1 MDNIISVMIGSLLL
15 CVTSVYMW
23 RILYNEKY
31 NYKNFKNYLVLIILI
46 IFTSFN
52 HIFVNNFVKVFTVTF
67 ALVLSNYFIFKKKI
81 NEIIIA
87 PLITQFIVFISESIL
102 LIIANFIFSLT
113 SNDLMSM
120 CYGTIGINIIVFLLS
135 LFLIRLK
142 CVKKLYKFLVG
153 TTDNISTKTLVLVLS
168 VVIVMTNFY
177 AASQYYRMN
186 SKYMLIINSS
196 FIIIYSFIVF
206 KMLEQKN
213 RYIKIS
219 NKYNMTNTT
228 LKELEQNVTRLKI
241 TNHENKNQL
250 LTIRNMIK
258 KGEDSKS
265 LIKHIENI
273 VNTKIK
279 DDETL
284 MLQTSTITNSMIS
297 SIVYSK
303 MLTMKENDVDVD
315 LIISR
320 DIKDLYL
327 SDIPDE
333 LAVEVC
339 KIIGVYLDNALEEVS
354 KYEEKIINIEFYA
367 EKKTLCIAISN
378 NFEGEIDFEKMD
390 NPGYTT
396 KENGHGYGLSLAREI
411 IESNDKLSS
420 EREIKDNIFKQNIK
434 NKNVRKFN
442 LTFFLIK

>member
-303 MLTMKENDVDVD
+303 MLTMKENDVDAA

-411 IESNDKLSS
+411 IESNDRLSS
-420 EREIKDNIFKQNIK
+420 EREIKDNIFKQILKIK
-434 NKNVRKFN
+434 M
-442 LTFFLIK
+442 

>member
-1 MDNIISVMIGSLLL
+1 MDNIISVMIGLLLL

-420 EREIKDNIFKQNIK
+420 EREIKDNIFKQILKIK
-434 NKNVRKFN
+434 M
-442 LTFFLIK
+442 

>member
-420 EREIKDNIFKQNIK
+420 EREIKDNIFKQILKIK
-434 NKNVRKFN
+434 M
-442 LTFFLIK
+442 

>member
-1 MDNIISVMIGSLLL
+1 MHDILVGFL
-15 CVTSVYMW
+15 CGVIMAVTNVYMW
-23 RILYNEKY
+23 NKLHDEKID
-31 NYKNFKNYLVLIILI
+31 FKNYKVYLVGIVLPILLILNFSFINSYLRILTLVIVMILCNYLLFPKEKNANIVVPIIGEFILI
-46 IFTSFN
+46 ISEVIISILFFIMLKIEGN
-52 HIFVNNFVKVFTVTF
+52 DF
-67 ALVLSNYFIFKKKI
+67 LVLYAGTIIGNFTIGLNSILLVNLKIFKKITDKVTDVISNI
-81 NEIIIA
+81 NKNILIIVLGILIII
-87 PLITQFIVFISESIL
+87 INFL
-102 LIIANFIFSLT
+102 LAIPYYKIKTA
-113 SNDLMSM
+113 
-120 CYGTIGINIIVFLLS
+120 YIIVFNA
-135 LFLIRLK
+135 I
-142 CVKKLYKFLVG
+142 
-153 TTDNISTKTLVLVLS
+153 TI
-168 VVIVMTNFY
+168 VV
-177 AASQYYRMN
+177 
-186 SKYMLIINSS
+186 
-196 FIIIYSFIVF
+196 YSFIVF
-206 KMLEQKN
+206 KMFEEKS
-213 RYIKIS
+213 RYIKMN

-303 MLTMKENDVDVD
+303 MLTMKENDVDAA

-396 KENGHGYGLSLAREI
+396 KENGHGYGLSLAHEI
-411 IESNDKLSS
+411 IESNDRLSS
-420 EREIKDNIFKQNIK
+420 EREIKDNIFKQILKIK
-434 NKNVRKFN
+434 M
-442 LTFFLIK
+442 

>member
-1 MDNIISVMIGSLLL
+1 MNNIISVMIGSLLL

-102 LIIANFIFSLT
+102 LIISNFIFSLT

-396 KENGHGYGLSLAREI
+396 KENGHGYGLSLAHEI
-411 IESNDKLSS
+411 IESNDRLSS
-420 EREIKDNIFKQNIK
+420 EREIKDNIFKQILKIK
-434 NKNVRKFN
+434 M
-442 LTFFLIK
+442 

>member
-67 ALVLSNYFIFKKKI
+67 ALILSNYFIFKKKI

-420 EREIKDNIFKQNIK
+420 EREIKDNIFKQILKIK
-434 NKNVRKFN
+434 M
-442 LTFFLIK
+442 

>member
-1 MDNIISVMIGSLLL
+1 MDKIIDDILGGIVMAIANI
-15 CVTSVYMW
+15 YMW
-23 RILYNEKY
+23 HKLHNQKIS
-31 NYKNFKNYLVLIILI
+31 FKNYKVYVSIIFISIICIFNYYFVNNYIKILTILVASFIGNCFLFKRKDTSNIFVPIISELIILLSELMI
-46 IFTSFN
+46 SIVAFTILN
-52 HIFVNNFVKVFTVTF
+52 LDMNFVS
-67 ALVLSNYFIFKKKI
+67 SNYFGSLIINILIGFMSVILVNISFFKKLLNFLQKI
-81 NEIIIA
+81 TSNIPKNIII
-87 PLITQFIVFISESIL
+87 SIFAL
-102 LIIANFIFSLT
+102 LIIICN
-113 SNDLMSM
+113 
-120 CYGTIGINIIVFLLS
+120 FLLAIS
-135 LFLIRLK
+135 YYKIETKYVLIFDR
-142 CVKKLYKFLVG
+142 
-153 TTDNISTKTLVLVLS
+153 
-168 VVIVMTNFY
+168 VM
-177 AASQYYRMN
+177 
-186 SKYMLIINSS
+186 
-196 FIIIYSFIVF
+196 IIIYSFIVF

-258 KGEDSKS
+258 KGEDGKS

-303 MLTMKENDVDVD
+303 MLTMKENDVDAA

-354 KYEEKIINIEFYA
+354 KYEEKIINMEFYA

-396 KENGHGYGLSLAREI
+396 KENGHGYGLSLAHEI
-411 IESNDKLSS
+411 IESNDRLSS
-420 EREIKDNIFKQNIK
+420 EREIKDNIFKQILKIK
-434 NKNVRKFN
+434 M
-442 LTFFLIK
+442 

>member
-1 MDNIISVMIGSLLL
+1 MHDILVGFLCGVIMSV
-15 CVTSVYMW
+15 TNVYMW
-23 RILYNEKY
+23 NKLHDEKID
-31 NYKNFKNYLVLIILI
+31 FKNYKVYLVGI
-46 IFTSFN
+46 
-52 HIFVNNFVKVFTVTF
+52 
-67 ALVLSNYFIFKKKI
+67 VL
-81 NEIIIA
+81 
-87 PLITQFIVFISESIL
+87 SIL
-102 LIIANFIFSLT
+102 LILNFSFINSYLRILT
-113 SNDLMSM
+113 L
-120 CYGTIGINIIVFLLS
+120 
-135 LFLIRLK
+135 
-142 CVKKLYKFLVG
+142 
-153 TTDNISTKTLVLVLS
+153 
-168 VVIVMTNFY
+168 VIVMILCNYFLFTKDKNANIVIPIIAELILIIAEVIISILFVTLLKLEGNAIFIKYSGTIIINLFVGVISILLVNLKLFKNITNKVIDIIDNINKNVLIIVLGVLIIIINFLLMVP
-177 AASQYYRMN
+177 YYRIRTSYIVIFN
-186 SKYMLIINSS
+186 AITIVV
-196 FIIIYSFIVF
+196 YSFIVF
-206 KMLEQKN
+206 KMFEEKS
-213 RYIKIS
+213 RYIKMN

-258 KGEDSKS
+258 KGEDGKS

-284 MLQTSTITNSMIS
+284 MFQTSTITNSMIS

-420 EREIKDNIFKQNIK
+420 EREIKDNIFKQILKIK
-434 NKNVRKFN
+434 M
-442 LTFFLIK
+442 

>member
-1 MDNIISVMIGSLLL
+1 MDKIIDDILGGIVMAIANI
-15 CVTSVYMW
+15 YMW
-23 RILYNEKY
+23 HKLHNQKIS
-31 NYKNFKNYLVLIILI
+31 FKNYKVYVSIIFISIICIFNYYFVNNYIKILTILVAFFIGNCFLFKRKDTSNIFVPIISELIILLSELMI
-46 IFTSFN
+46 SIVAFTILN
-52 HIFVNNFVKVFTVTF
+52 LDMNFVS
-67 ALVLSNYFIFKKKI
+67 SNYFGSLIINILIGFMSVILVNISFFKKLLNFLQKI
-81 NEIIIA
+81 TSNIPKNIII
-87 PLITQFIVFISESIL
+87 SIFAL
-102 LIIANFIFSLT
+102 LIIICN
-113 SNDLMSM
+113 
-120 CYGTIGINIIVFLLS
+120 FLLAIS
-135 LFLIRLK
+135 YYKIETKYVLI
-142 CVKKLYKFLVG
+142 FD
-153 TTDNISTKTLVLVLS
+153 T
-168 VVIVMTNFY
+168 VM
-177 AASQYYRMN
+177 
-186 SKYMLIINSS
+186 
-196 FIIIYSFIVF
+196 IIIYSFIVF

-258 KGEDSKS
+258 KGEDGKS

-303 MLTMKENDVDVD
+303 MLTMKENDVDAA

-411 IESNDKLSS
+411 IESNDRLSS
-420 EREIKDNIFKQNIK
+420 EREIKDNIFKQILKIK
-434 NKNVRKFN
+434 M
-442 LTFFLIK
+442 

>member
-339 KIIGVYLDNALEEVS
+339 KIIGVYLDNVLEEVS

-390 NPGYTT
+390 NLGYTT

-420 EREIKDNIFKQNIK
+420 EREIKDNIFKQILKIK
-434 NKNVRKFN
+434 M
-442 LTFFLIK
+442 

>member
-52 HIFVNNFVKVFTVTF
+52 HIFVNNFVKVFTVIF

-390 NPGYTT
+390 NP
-396 KENGHGYGLSLAREI
+396 
-411 IESNDKLSS
+411 
-420 EREIKDNIFKQNIK
+420 
-434 NKNVRKFN
+434 
-442 LTFFLIK
+442 

>member
-1 MDNIISVMIGSLLL
+1 MHDILVGFL
-15 CVTSVYMW
+15 CGVIMAVTNVYMW
-23 RILYNEKY
+23 NKLHDEKID
-31 NYKNFKNYLVLIILI
+31 FKNYKVYLVGI
-46 IFTSFN
+46 
-52 HIFVNNFVKVFTVTF
+52 
-67 ALVLSNYFIFKKKI
+67 VL
-81 NEIIIA
+81 
-87 PLITQFIVFISESIL
+87 SIL
-102 LIIANFIFSLT
+102 LILNFSFINSYLRILT
-113 SNDLMSM
+113 L
-120 CYGTIGINIIVFLLS
+120 
-135 LFLIRLK
+135 
-142 CVKKLYKFLVG
+142 
-153 TTDNISTKTLVLVLS
+153 
-168 VVIVMTNFY
+168 VIVMILCNYFLFTKDKNANIVIPIIAELILIIAEVIISILFVTLLKLEGNAIFIKYSGTIIINLFVGVISILLVNLKLFKNITNKVIDIIDNINKNVLIIVLGVLIIIINFLLMVP
-177 AASQYYRMN
+177 YYRIRTSYIVIFN
-186 SKYMLIINSS
+186 AITIVV
-196 FIIIYSFIVF
+196 YSFIVF
-206 KMLEQKN
+206 KMFEEKS
-213 RYIKIS
+213 RYIKMN

-258 KGEDSKS
+258 KGEDGKS

-284 MLQTSTITNSMIS
+284 MFQTSTITNSMIS

-396 KENGHGYGLSLAREI
+396 KENGHGYGL
-411 IESNDKLSS
+411 
-420 EREIKDNIFKQNIK
+420 
-434 NKNVRKFN
+434 
-442 LTFFLIK
+442 

>member
-1 MDNIISVMIGSLLL
+1 MDKIIDDILGGIVMAIANI
-15 CVTSVYMW
+15 YMW
-23 RILYNEKY
+23 HKLHNQKI
-31 NYKNFKNYLVLIILI
+31 NFKNYKVYVSIIFISIICIFNYYFVNNYIKILTILVASFIGNCFLFKRKDTSNIFVPIISELIILLSELMI
-46 IFTSFN
+46 SIVAFTILN
-52 HIFVNNFVKVFTVTF
+52 LDMNFVS
-67 ALVLSNYFIFKKKI
+67 SNYFGSLIINILIGFMSVILVNISFFKKLLNFLQKI
-81 NEIIIA
+81 TSNIPKNIII
-87 PLITQFIVFISESIL
+87 SIFAL
-102 LIIANFIFSLT
+102 LIIICN
-113 SNDLMSM
+113 
-120 CYGTIGINIIVFLLS
+120 FLLAIS
-135 LFLIRLK
+135 YYKIETKYVLI
-142 CVKKLYKFLVG
+142 FD
-153 TTDNISTKTLVLVLS
+153 T
-168 VVIVMTNFY
+168 VM
-177 AASQYYRMN
+177 
-186 SKYMLIINSS
+186 
-196 FIIIYSFIVF
+196 IIIYSFIVF

-258 KGEDSKS
+258 KGEDGKS

-284 MLQTSTITNSMIS
+284 MLQTSIITNSMIS

-303 MLTMKENDVDVD
+303 MLTMKENDVDAA

-396 KENGHGYGLSLAREI
+396 KENGHGYGLSLAR
-411 IESNDKLSS
+411 
-420 EREIKDNIFKQNIK
+420 
-434 NKNVRKFN
+434 
-442 LTFFLIK
+442 

>member
-396 KENGHGYGLSLAREI
+396 KENGHGYGLSLAHEI
-411 IESNDKLSS
+411 IESNDRLSS
-420 EREIKDNIFKQNIK
+420 EREIKDNIFKQILKIK
-434 NKNVRKFN
+434 M
-442 LTFFLIK
+442 

>member
-87 PLITQFIVFISESIL
+87 TLITQFIVFISESIL

-396 KENGHGYGLSLAREI
+396 KENGTDMDCH
-411 IESNDKLSS
+411 
-420 EREIKDNIFKQNIK
+420 
-434 NKNVRKFN
+434 
-442 LTFFLIK
+442 

>member
-1 MDNIISVMIGSLLL
+1 MDKIIDDILGGIVMAIANI
-15 CVTSVYMW
+15 YMW
-23 RILYNEKY
+23 HKLHNQKIS
-31 NYKNFKNYLVLIILI
+31 FKNYKVYVSIIFISIIRIFNYYFVNNYIKILTILVASFIGNCFLFKRKDTSNIFVPIISELIILLSELMI
-46 IFTSFN
+46 SIVAFTILN
-52 HIFVNNFVKVFTVTF
+52 LDMNFVS
-67 ALVLSNYFIFKKKI
+67 SNYFGSLIINILIGFMSVILVNISFFKKLLNFLQKI
-81 NEIIIA
+81 TSNISKNIII
-87 PLITQFIVFISESIL
+87 SIFAL
-102 LIIANFIFSLT
+102 LIIICN
-113 SNDLMSM
+113 
-120 CYGTIGINIIVFLLS
+120 FLLAIS
-135 LFLIRLK
+135 YYKIETKYVLI
-142 CVKKLYKFLVG
+142 FD
-153 TTDNISTKTLVLVLS
+153 T
-168 VVIVMTNFY
+168 VM
-177 AASQYYRMN
+177 
-186 SKYMLIINSS
+186 
-196 FIIIYSFIVF
+196 IIIYSFIVF

-258 KGEDSKS
+258 KGEDGKS

-303 MLTMKENDVDVD
+303 MLTMKENDVDAA

-354 KYEEKIINIEFYA
+354 KYEEKLINIEFYA

-420 EREIKDNIFKQNIK
+420 EREIKDNIFKQILKIK
-434 NKNVRKFN
+434 M
-442 LTFFLIK
+442 

>member
-1 MDNIISVMIGSLLL
+1 MHDILVGFL
-15 CVTSVYMW
+15 CGAIMAVTNVYMW
-23 RILYNEKY
+23 NKLHDEKID
-31 NYKNFKNYLVLIILI
+31 FKNYKVYLMGIVL
-46 IFTSFN
+46 
-52 HIFVNNFVKVFTVTF
+52 
-67 ALVLSNYFIFKKKI
+67 
-81 NEIIIA
+81 
-87 PLITQFIVFISESIL
+87 SIL
-102 LIIANFIFSLT
+102 LILNFSFINSYLRILT
-113 SNDLMSM
+113 L
-120 CYGTIGINIIVFLLS
+120 
-135 LFLIRLK
+135 
-142 CVKKLYKFLVG
+142 
-153 TTDNISTKTLVLVLS
+153 
-168 VVIVMTNFY
+168 VIVMILCNYFLFTKDKNANIVIPIIAELILIIAEVIISILFVTLLKLEGNAIFIKYSGTIIINLFVGVISILLVNLKLFKNITNKVIDIIDNINKNVLIIVLGVLIIIINFLLMVP
-177 AASQYYRMN
+177 YYRIRTSYIVIFN
-186 SKYMLIINSS
+186 AITIVV
-196 FIIIYSFIVF
+196 YSFIVF
-206 KMLEQKN
+206 KMFEEKS
-213 RYIKIS
+213 RYIKMN

-228 LKELEQNVTRLKI
+228 LKELEQNVSRLKI

-258 KGEDSKS
+258 KGEDSKN

-327 SDIPDE
+327 SDISDE

-396 KENGHGYGLSLAREI
+396 KENGHGYGLSLVREI
-411 IESNDKLSS
+411 IESNDRLSS
-420 EREIKDNIFKQNIK
+420 EREIKDNIL
-434 NKNVRKFN
+434 VV
-442 LTFFLIK
+442 

>member
-1 MDNIISVMIGSLLL
+1 MDNILVGFL
-15 CVTSVYMW
+15 CGVIMAVTNVYMW
-23 RILYNEKY
+23 NKLHDEKID
-31 NYKNFKNYLVLIILI
+31 FKNYKVYLVGI
-46 IFTSFN
+46 
-52 HIFVNNFVKVFTVTF
+52 
-67 ALVLSNYFIFKKKI
+67 VL
-81 NEIIIA
+81 
-87 PLITQFIVFISESIL
+87 SIL
-102 LIIANFIFSLT
+102 LILNFSFINSYLRILTLVIVMILCNYFLFTKDKNANIVVPIIGEFILIISEVIISILFFIMLKIEG
-113 SNDLMSM
+113 NDFLVL
-120 CYGTIGINIIVFLLS
+120 YAGTIIGNFTIGLNSILLVNLKIFKKITDKVTDVISNINKNILIIVLGILIIIINFLLAIPYYKIKTAYIIVFNA
-135 LFLIRLK
+135 I
-142 CVKKLYKFLVG
+142 
-153 TTDNISTKTLVLVLS
+153 TI
-168 VVIVMTNFY
+168 VV
-177 AASQYYRMN
+177 
-186 SKYMLIINSS
+186 
-196 FIIIYSFIVF
+196 YSFIVF
-206 KMLEQKN
+206 KMFEEKS
-213 RYIKIS
+213 RYIKMN

-303 MLTMKENDVDVD
+303 MLTMKENDVNAA

-339 KIIGVYLDNALEEVS
+339 KIIGVYLDNALKEVS

-396 KENGHGYGLSLAREI
+396 KENGHGYGLSLAHEI
-411 IESNDKLSS
+411 IESNDRLSS
-420 EREIKDNIFKQNIK
+420 EREIKDNIFKQILKIK
-434 NKNVRKFN
+434 M
-442 LTFFLIK
+442 

>member
-1 MDNIISVMIGSLLL
+1 MDNIISVMIGSLL

-87 PLITQFIVFISESIL
+87 TLITQFIVFISESIL

-420 EREIKDNIFKQNIK
+420 EREIKDNIFKQILKIK
-434 NKNVRKFN
+434 M
-442 LTFFLIK
+442 

>member
-177 AASQYYRMN
+177 AASQQYYRMN

-420 EREIKDNIFKQNIK
+420 EREIKDNIFKQILKIK
-434 NKNVRKFN
+434 M
-442 LTFFLIK
+442 

>member
-1 MDNIISVMIGSLLL
+1 MHDILVGFL
-15 CVTSVYMW
+15 CGVIMAVTNVYMW
-23 RILYNEKY
+23 NKLHDEKID
-31 NYKNFKNYLVLIILI
+31 FKNYKVYLVGI
-46 IFTSFN
+46 
-52 HIFVNNFVKVFTVTF
+52 
-67 ALVLSNYFIFKKKI
+67 VL
-81 NEIIIA
+81 
-87 PLITQFIVFISESIL
+87 SIL
-102 LIIANFIFSLT
+102 LILNFSFINSYLRILT
-113 SNDLMSM
+113 L
-120 CYGTIGINIIVFLLS
+120 
-135 LFLIRLK
+135 
-142 CVKKLYKFLVG
+142 
-153 TTDNISTKTLVLVLS
+153 
-168 VVIVMTNFY
+168 VIVMILCNYFLFTKDKNANIVIPIIAELILIIAEVIISILFVTLLKLEGNAIFIKYSGTIIINLFVGVISILLVNLKLFKNITNKVIDIIDNINKNVLIIVLGVLIIIINFLLMVP
-177 AASQYYRMN
+177 YYRIRTSYIVIFN
-186 SKYMLIINSS
+186 AITIVV
-196 FIIIYSFIVF
+196 YSFIVF
-206 KMLEQKN
+206 KMFEEKS
-213 RYIKIS
+213 RYIKMN

-258 KGEDSKS
+258 KGEDGKS

-284 MLQTSTITNSMIS
+284 MFQTSTITNSMIS

-411 IESNDKLSS
+411 IESNDRLSS
-420 EREIKDNIFKQNIK
+420 EREIKDNIFKQILKIK
-434 NKNVRKFN
+434 M
-442 LTFFLIK
+442 

>member
-1 MDNIISVMIGSLLL
+1 MDKIIDDILGGIVMAIANI
-15 CVTSVYMW
+15 YMW
-23 RILYNEKY
+23 HKLHNQKIS
-31 NYKNFKNYLVLIILI
+31 FKNYKVYVSIIFISIICIFNYYFVNNYIKILTILVASFIGNCFLFKRKDTSNIFVPIISELIILLSELMI
-46 IFTSFN
+46 SIVAFTILN
-52 HIFVNNFVKVFTVTF
+52 LDMNFVS
-67 ALVLSNYFIFKKKI
+67 SNYFGSLIINILIGFMSVILVNISFFKKLLNFLQKI
-81 NEIIIA
+81 TSNIPKNIII
-87 PLITQFIVFISESIL
+87 SIFAL
-102 LIIANFIFSLT
+102 LIIICN
-113 SNDLMSM
+113 
-120 CYGTIGINIIVFLLS
+120 FLLAIS
-135 LFLIRLK
+135 YYKIETKYVLI
-142 CVKKLYKFLVG
+142 FD
-153 TTDNISTKTLVLVLS
+153 T
-168 VVIVMTNFY
+168 VM
-177 AASQYYRMN
+177 
-186 SKYMLIINSS
+186 
-196 FIIIYSFIVF
+196 IIIYSFIVF

-258 KGEDSKS
+258 KGEDGKS

-303 MLTMKENDVDVD
+303 MLTMKENDVDAA

-339 KIIGVYLDNALEEVS
+339 KIIEVYLDNALEEVS
-354 KYEEKIINIEFYA
+354 KYEEKLINIEFYA

-420 EREIKDNIFKQNIK
+420 EREIKDNIFKQILKIK
-434 NKNVRKFN
+434 M
-442 LTFFLIK
+442 

>member
-87 PLITQFIVFISESIL
+87 TLITQFIVFISESIL

-420 EREIKDNIFKQNIK
+420 EREIK
-434 NKNVRKFN
+434 
-442 LTFFLIK
+442 

>member
-1 MDNIISVMIGSLLL
+1 MGI
-15 CVTSVYMW
+15 
-23 RILYNEKY
+23 
-31 NYKNFKNYLVLIILI
+31 VL
-46 IFTSFN
+46 
-52 HIFVNNFVKVFTVTF
+52 
-67 ALVLSNYFIFKKKI
+67 
-81 NEIIIA
+81 
-87 PLITQFIVFISESIL
+87 SIL
-102 LIIANFIFSLT
+102 LILNFSFINSYLRILT
-113 SNDLMSM
+113 L
-120 CYGTIGINIIVFLLS
+120 
-135 LFLIRLK
+135 
-142 CVKKLYKFLVG
+142 
-153 TTDNISTKTLVLVLS
+153 
-168 VVIVMTNFY
+168 VIVMILCNYFLFTKDKNANIVIPIIAELILIIAEVIISILFVTLLKLEGNAIFIKYSGTIIINLFVGVISILLVNLKLFKNITNKVIDIIDNINKNVLIIVLGVLIIIINFLLMVP
-177 AASQYYRMN
+177 YYRIRTSYIVIFN
-186 SKYMLIINSS
+186 AITIVV
-196 FIIIYSFIVF
+196 YSFIVF
-206 KMLEQKN
+206 KMFEEKS
-213 RYIKIS
+213 RYIKMN

-228 LKELEQNVTRLKI
+228 LKELEQNVSRLKI

-258 KGEDSKS
+258 KGEDSKN

-327 SDIPDE
+327 SDISDE

-396 KENGHGYGLSLAREI
+396 KENGHGYGLSLVREI
-411 IESNDKLSS
+411 IESNDRLSS
-420 EREIKDNIFKQNIK
+420 EREIKDNIFKQILKIK
-434 NKNVRKFN
+434 M
-442 LTFFLIK
+442 

>member
-1 MDNIISVMIGSLLL
+1 MHDILVGFLCGAIMAVANI
-15 CVTSVYMW
+15 YMW
-23 RILYNEKY
+23 NKLHDEKID
-31 NYKNFKNYLVLIILI
+31 FKNYKVYLVGIVLPILLILNFSFINSYLRILTLVIVLILCNYLLFPKEKNANIVVPIIGEFILI
-46 IFTSFN
+46 ISEVIISILFFIMLKIEGN
-52 HIFVNNFVKVFTVTF
+52 DF
-67 ALVLSNYFIFKKKI
+67 LVLYAGTIIGNFTIGLNSILLVNLKIFKKITDKVTDVISNI
-81 NEIIIA
+81 NKNILIIVLGILIII
-87 PLITQFIVFISESIL
+87 INFL
-102 LIIANFIFSLT
+102 LAIPYYKIKTA
-113 SNDLMSM
+113 
-120 CYGTIGINIIVFLLS
+120 YIIVFNA
-135 LFLIRLK
+135 I
-142 CVKKLYKFLVG
+142 
-153 TTDNISTKTLVLVLS
+153 TI
-168 VVIVMTNFY
+168 VV
-177 AASQYYRMN
+177 
-186 SKYMLIINSS
+186 
-196 FIIIYSFIVF
+196 YSFIVF
-206 KMLEQKN
+206 KMFEEKS
-213 RYIKIS
+213 RYIKMN

-303 MLTMKENDVDVD
+303 MLTMKENDVDAA

-396 KENGHGYGLSLAREI
+396 KENGHGYGLSLAHEI
-411 IESNDKLSS
+411 IESNDRLSS
-420 EREIKDNIFKQNIK
+420 EREIKDNIFKQILKIK
-434 NKNVRKFN
+434 M
-442 LTFFLIK
+442 

>member
-1 MDNIISVMIGSLLL
+1 MHDILVGFLCGAIMAVANI
-15 CVTSVYMW
+15 YMW
-23 RILYNEKY
+23 NKLHDEKID
-31 NYKNFKNYLVLIILI
+31 FKNYKVYLVGIVLLILLILNFSFINSYLRILTLVIVMILCNYLLFPKEKNANIVVPIIGEFILI
-46 IFTSFN
+46 ISEVIISILFFIMLKIEGN
-52 HIFVNNFVKVFTVTF
+52 DF
-67 ALVLSNYFIFKKKI
+67 LVLYAGTIIGNFTIGLNSILLVNLKIFKKITDKVTDVISNI
-81 NEIIIA
+81 NKNILIIVLGILIII
-87 PLITQFIVFISESIL
+87 INFL
-102 LIIANFIFSLT
+102 LAIPYYKIKTA
-113 SNDLMSM
+113 
-120 CYGTIGINIIVFLLS
+120 YIIVFNA
-135 LFLIRLK
+135 I
-142 CVKKLYKFLVG
+142 
-153 TTDNISTKTLVLVLS
+153 TI
-168 VVIVMTNFY
+168 VV
-177 AASQYYRMN
+177 
-186 SKYMLIINSS
+186 
-196 FIIIYSFIVF
+196 YSFIVF
-206 KMLEQKN
+206 KMFEEKS
-213 RYIKIS
+213 RYIKMN

-303 MLTMKENDVDVD
+303 MLTMKENDVDAA

-390 NPGYTT
+390 NPGYAT
-396 KENGHGYGLSLAREI
+396 KENGHGYGLSLAHEI
-411 IESNDKLSS
+411 IESNDRLSS
-420 EREIKDNIFKQNIK
+420 EREIKDNIFKQILKIK
-434 NKNVRKFN
+434 M
-442 LTFFLIK
+442 

>member
-1 MDNIISVMIGSLLL
+1 MIGSLLL

-396 KENGHGYGLSLAREI
+396 KENGHGYGLSLAHEI
-411 IESNDKLSS
+411 IESNDRLSS
-420 EREIKDNIFKQNIK
+420 EREIKDNIFKQILKIK
-434 NKNVRKFN
+434 M
-442 LTFFLIK
+442 

>member
-303 MLTMKENDVDVD
+303 MLTMKENDVDAA

-354 KYEEKIINIEFYA
+354 KYEEKLINIEFYA

-420 EREIKDNIFKQNIK
+420 EREIKDNIFKQILKIK
-434 NKNVRKFN
+434 M
-442 LTFFLIK
+442 

>member
-1 MDNIISVMIGSLLL
+1 
-15 CVTSVYMW
+15 MW

-420 EREIKDNIFKQNIK
+420 EREIKDNIFKQILKIK
-434 NKNVRKFN
+434 M
-442 LTFFLIK
+442 